1 MAKEL
6 ELAYP
11 HTLDS
16 PLKRTA
22 RLPSVD
28 ILRGIAMVVMA
39 LDHTRDWFSNSTALF
54 DPLDLSR
61 TTPELF
67 FTRWITHF
75 CAPIFVF
82 LAGSSAYLALSRGR
96 NRTELARF
104 LAIRGLWLIFLEI
117 FVISPFGWSF
127 AFGFA
132 FTRLQV
138 IWVIGVSMVILGGLV
153 LICSSRFIGLLG
165 FILIFTHDLF
175 DGGHARWLGAFRALH
190 QIAFFPILP
199 HKIVGSVYPLIPWV
213 GVMMVGYGAGEVLL
227 LRSDL
232 RRRALLNVGG
242 AAVVLFF
249 LLRVLNI
256 YGDPSPW
263 SNQPSLLFTVLSFV
277 RCSKYPPSLLYLLMT
292 LGPALILLGALEGRS
307 NWLAERFEVFGQVPL
322 FYYLLHLPLLHGI
335 AVLFSVAKYG
345 DASWLYQDGFMLS
358 RSAHPIP
365 AGYGYALP
373 VVYAVWLSAVFML
386 YPVCQWFAGMK
397 RRGRHPLL
405 SYL

>member
-6 ELAYP
+6 ELAHS

-22 RLPSVD
+22 RLPAVD

-67 FTRWITHF
+67 FTRCITHF

-82 LAGSSAYLALSRGR
+82 LAGSGAYLALSRGR
-96 NRTELARF
+96 NPKELARF

-127 AFGFA
+127 ALGFA

-138 IWVIGVSMVILGGLV
+138 IWVIGVSMVIMGGLM
-153 LICSSRFIGLLG
+153 LICSSRIIGLLG
-165 FILIFTHDLF
+165 VTIIFTHDSF
-175 DGGHARWLGAFRALH
+175 DGSHARWLGAFRALH

-199 HKIVGSVYPLIPWV
+199 YKIVGSVYPLIPWV
-213 GVMMVGYGAGEVLL
+213 GVMMAGYGAGEALL
-227 LRSDL
+227 LRSAL

-242 AAVVLFF
+242 AAGGVLLFF
-249 LLRVLNI
+249 ARLPNLLCSAPLRNTATRT
-256 YGDPSPW
+256 
-263 SNQPSLLFTVLSFV
+263 FT
-277 RCSKYPPSLLYLLMT
+277 
-292 LGPALILLGALEGRS
+292 
-307 NWLAERFEVFGQVPL
+307 
-322 FYYLLHLPLLHGI
+322 
-335 AVLFSVAKYG
+335 
-345 DASWLYQDGFMLS
+345 
-358 RSAHPIP
+358 
-365 AGYGYALP
+365 
-373 VVYAVWLSAVFML
+373 
-386 YPVCQWFAGMK
+386 
-397 RRGRHPLL
+397 
-405 SYL
+405 

>member
-213 GVMMVGYGAGEVLL
+213 GVMMVGYGSGSGSLFFTARPEH
-227 LRSDL
+227 L
-232 RRRALLNVGG
+232 RRSVTMVKSAQPAFHGAFLRALQQISAFASIPVDDSRPRIDSAWG
-242 AAVVLFF
+242 
-249 LLRVLNI
+249 
-256 YGDPSPW
+256 
-263 SNQPSLLFTVLSFV
+263 T
-277 RCSKYPPSLLYLLMT
+277 
-292 LGPALILLGALEGRS
+292 GRAKQ
-307 NWLAERFEVFGQVPL
+307 LA
-322 FYYLLHLPLLHGI
+322 
-335 AVLFSVAKYG
+335 
-345 DASWLYQDGFMLS
+345 
-358 RSAHPIP
+358 
-365 AGYGYALP
+365 
-373 VVYAVWLSAVFML
+373 
-386 YPVCQWFAGMK
+386 
-397 RRGRHPLL
+397 RGTI
-405 SYL
+405 